1 MCEKRDRPGPG
12 RACFMT
18 ARTVQSDNRVSSVV
32 TQVDVEKT
40 LDITQCSFLT
50 VLSKPEVREE
60 M

>member
-1 MCEKRDRPGPG
+1 
-12 RACFMT
+12 MT